1 MPTIALLLNT
11 NNLPTNPH
19 SLLPFL
25 NPAQNLLPPD
35 PSMPITSIQT
45 HTNTHTCDTFPISNH
60 HAIVLVIP
68 SLLSIILLFIA
79 ITSLLGL
86 ALGCLLG
93 WIGKYLSQRKIV
105 NYDVEAE
112 LQVGR
117 EKGPSVESSI
127 EWVIGMH

>member
-1 MPTIALLLNT
+1 MPTIALLFNQ
-11 NNLPTNPH
+11 NNP

-35 PSMPITSIQT
+35 PSMQITSIQT

-93 WIGKYLSQRKIV
+93 WIGKYLAQRRIV
-105 NYDVEAE
+105 RYDMEAE
-112 LQVGR
+112 VGC
-117 EKGPSVESSI
+117 EKGASVESSI
-127 EWVIGMH
+127 EWVMGMH